1 MTGAQSVVLIPF
13 VLFLLG
19 GVLCLLL
26 EAAGTPI
33 GASKRGPRS
42 HLALTGV
49 FCFVSAAIQLVVS
62 ARSVPLG
69 QELWGGA
76 LRLDALA
83 IFGAALCTCVGV
95 QTLVAG
101 VQTMRRLEEERGEVY
116 ALHLLTVAAFFSL
129 VFAADLLVV
138 AAAGL
143 WARIGMGALAALE
156 RRTPQSAEA
165 TVKLI
170 VSDGFFLTLLC
181 FGAALIYGAS
191 GTTSFSGIG
200 LAIQNNPQQGWA
212 GLAMVVV
219 PILGWLPAV
228 PVHGVRVDANHGA
241 TSFVGGLG
249 AASGAL
255 AGAVLLMRLAVDVGP
270 VVGEVWAAPLESIV
284 WLTWLVPALV
294 ALDQRRVSRMVA
306 HLSVVQMGGALLLAR
321 LVGVAPEL
329 IANPALRYWLA
340 ATAVT
345 TAAALPALTFFAGR
359 IAEEDTWENWSGA
372 GRAHP
377 VITSAFLWLLA
388 GMAGLPGTP
397 GFAVRLDIAQLSF
410 ANGFDAMGVGI
421 ILTPVFAAVP
431 VMRLAIFL
439 FAKTPKQRK
448 KPLWGRWDLAAFV
461 MGLFLVAS
469 AGFWS
474 SADFRD
480 GREDKPERP
489 MLRVDHRHG
498 EGAGQPSLQG
508 ILATAQNTPRKSP
521 SE

>member
-13 VLFLLG
+13 GLLLLG
-19 GVLCLLL
+19 ALLCLLL

-42 HLALTGV
+42 HLALIAL
-49 FCFVSAAIQLVVS
+49 FCFASAIVQLLVS
-62 ARSVPLG
+62 ARSLADG
-69 QELWGGA
+69 QDLWGQA
-76 LRLDALA
+76 FRLDALGVL
-83 IFGAALCTCVGV
+83 GAALCGCVGIQTLLAGV
-95 QTLVAG
+95 QTL
-101 VQTMRRLEEERGEVY
+101 RRLEEERGEVY
-116 ALHLLTVAAFFSL
+116 ALHLLTVAAFFAL

-143 WARIGMGALAALE
+143 WARVGMGALASLE

-181 FGAALIYGAS
+181 FGSALIYGAS
-191 GTTSFSGIG
+191 GTTAFTGVG
-200 LAIQNNPQQGWA
+200 LAIENEPHLGWA
-212 GLAMVVV
+212 GLALVVV

-255 AGAVLLMRLAVDVGP
+255 VGTVLLVRLAQDAGPLVGDI
-270 VVGEVWAAPLESIV
+270 WAAPLETLT

-294 ALDQRRVSRMVA
+294 ALDQRRVSRMIA
-306 HLSVVQMGGALLLAR
+306 HLAVAQMGSALLLTR

-329 IANPALRYWLA
+329 VGGPALRYWLA
-340 ATAVT
+340 VTAVT
-345 TAAALPALTFFAGR
+345 TAAALPALMFFSR
-359 IAEEDTWENWSGA
+359 TMAEEDTWEGWSGA

-377 VITSAFLWLLA
+377 ILTSAFLWLLA

-397 GFAVRLDIAQLSF
+397 AFAARLDIAELAFQHDVSGL
-410 ANGFDAMGVGI
+410 GIGI
-421 ILTPVFAAVP
+421 IVAPIFAAVP
-431 VMRLAIFL
+431 VLRLAIFL
-439 FAKTPKQRK
+439 FAKTPNQTKRST
-448 KPLWGRWDLAAFV
+448 LGGWGLAAF
-461 MGLFLVAS
+461 GLGLLLAVS

-474 SADFRD
+474 S
-480 GREDKPERP
+480 
-489 MLRVDHRHG
+489 
-498 EGAGQPSLQG
+498 LQ
-508 ILATAQNTPRKSP
+508 
-521 SE
+521 

>member
-13 VLFLLG
+13 GLFLLG
-19 GVLCLLL
+19 SVLCLLL

-42 HLALTGV
+42 HLALIAV
-49 FCFVSAAIQLVVS
+49 FCFASAVIQLGVSAH
-62 ARSVPLG
+62 SVPMG
-69 QELWGGA
+69 QDLWGNA
-76 LRLDALA
+76 LRLDALG
-83 IFGAALCTCVGV
+83 IFGAALCGCVGI
-95 QTLVAG
+95 QTVVAG

-129 VFAADLLVV
+129 VFAADVLVV

-156 RRTPQSAEA
+156 RRVPQSAEA

-191 GTTSFSGIG
+191 GTTAFRGIG
-200 LAIQNNPQQGWA
+200 IAIQNDPHLGWA

-228 PVHGVRVDANHGA
+228 PVHGVRIDANHGA

-255 AGAVLLMRLAVDVGP
+255 VGSVLLMRLSLDAGP
-270 VVGEVWAAPLESIV
+270 VVGAVWASPLEALI

-321 LVGVAPEL
+321 LIGAAPDL
-329 IANPALRYWLA
+329 IAAPALRYWLA

-345 TAAALPALTFFAGR
+345 TAAALPALNFFASR
-359 IAEEDTWENWSGA
+359 IADEDTWESWSGA

-377 VITSAFLWLLA
+377 IVTSAFLWLLA

-397 GFAVRLDIAQLSF
+397 GFAARLDIAQLAF
-410 ANGFDAMGVGI
+410 AQGFDGMGVGI
-421 ILTPVFAAVP
+421 IVTPVFAAVP

-439 FAKTPKQRK
+439 FAKPAKQK
-448 KPLWGRWDLAAFV
+448 KRSSLGVWDVTAFV
-461 MGLFLVAS
+461 MGLLLAAS

-474 SADFRD
+474 SSELMH
-480 GREDKPERP
+480 GRKNQTERP
-489 MLRVDHRHG
+489 MLRVEHGHG
-498 EGAGQPSLQG
+498 EETQQIPFQG
-508 ILATAQNTPRKSP
+508 SFANAQNTPRKSP